1 MKRICVCLLAVVL
14 FIGLLAGCGAGGV
27 ESSTLSGGESTTTTT
42 TGSDGGADTTTTTEG
57 TDTTTG
63 TGSSETGDSMTTTDT
78 ATRNT
83 GVTQGTTVS
92 STAGSTS
99 KPTSTTQKPSNGV
112 DMDGV
117 FAPILA
123 KTPRVVRMT
132 DYDPTVAEWAHIQAI
147 TYDGADLDGKK
158 TKVFAYIGYP
168 EGASATNKAP
178 AVVLVHGG
186 GGHAFA
192 EWVKLWTDRGYVAIA
207 MDTTGFFPSEAGKG
221 KAGRE
226 SDDPNKLWHYGLY
239 GAFEEAGYV
248 NAPNNDDMAH
258 PEKPVEQQ
266 WMYHAVSSAILAHNL
281 LKADPCVDNSRIGIT
296 GISWG
301 CRITALA
308 IGYDTDFAFAIP
320 VYGGGYEVES
330 VSYGGNRYR
339 ESALTR
345 AYWTPEER
353 FDRVDF
359 PVYWLSWAADISSVS
374 ATNGVSLSY
383 LDTKKAGARMN
394 VQPRWNHSHGS
405 GWSPED
411 IYLFADSVVMG
422 KAAFTS
428 VVEEPVVTKAA
439 NGSRTVTLTIDPA
452 DNATKVTAQIAY
464 LTGPLADSY
473 VNGVWSN
480 KQDWKG
486 TTKST
491 VTGDT
496 VTLTLPK
503 NAVDFYVIIS
513 TKTAEGS
520 YEVCSK
526 LVEQN
531 G

>member
-1 MKRICVCLLAVVL
+1 MKRICVCLLAAAL

-42 TGSDGGADTTTTTEG
+42 TGSDGSADTTTTTEG
-57 TDTTTG
+57 TDTTIG
-63 TGSSETGDSMTTTDT
+63 TAPSETGDSMTTTDT

-226 SDDPNKLWHYGLY
+226 SDDPNKLWHYGL
-239 GAFEEAGYV
+239 
-248 NAPNNDDMAH
+248 
-258 PEKPVEQQ
+258 
-266 WMYHAVSSAILAHNL
+266 
-281 LKADPCVDNSRIGIT
+281 
-296 GISWG
+296 
-301 CRITALA
+301 
-308 IGYDTDFAFAIP
+308 
-320 VYGGGYEVES
+320 
-330 VSYGGNRYR
+330 
-339 ESALTR
+339 
-345 AYWTPEER
+345 
-353 FDRVDF
+353 
-359 PVYWLSWAADISSVS
+359 
-374 ATNGVSLSY
+374 
-383 LDTKKAGARMN
+383 
-394 VQPRWNHSHGS
+394 
-405 GWSPED
+405 
-411 IYLFADSVVMG
+411 
-422 KAAFTS
+422 
-428 VVEEPVVTKAA
+428 
-439 NGSRTVTLTIDPA
+439 
-452 DNATKVTAQIAY
+452 
-464 LTGPLADSY
+464 
-473 VNGVWSN
+473 
-480 KQDWKG
+480 
-486 TTKST
+486 
-491 VTGDT
+491 
-496 VTLTLPK
+496 
-503 NAVDFYVIIS
+503 
-513 TKTAEGS
+513 
-520 YEVCSK
+520 
-526 LVEQN
+526 
-531 G
+531 